1 MAQTITK
8 LGQGEYTVGSNKN
21 GGYTTNLG
29 NIYYVPQTPA
39 NPGQASVQNV
49 PYAPTGNSSTTQTQ
63 QTQSS
68 GSSGPDLSSDTAKNA
83 YARSMGYPGWNEY
96 QSAISQP
103 KPPQY
108 SDQELNDAYNPLLNY
123 LNQAESALRSDYPT
137 YKNEIENSFNTS
149 KQALAN
155 GLQSTNRT
163 IDSQIEQGSKQKLD
177 AISEARRM
185 YNELQMANQQRF
197 GSASSA
203 GQAASEIQGREFQR
217 GTAKTQEQFQQLS
230 QELGNK
236 KLELE
241 QNYQVSLQQLE
252 DKKQASINEVNRQ
265 FQEKLLQIN
274 QQRANTEAE
283 KANRRLQALQDYKN
297 QVYSV
302 QLQNYQLAQ
311 QLQMAKAQSDMEIEN
326 YAKQLQVANSYTS
339 DIVGKSQ
346 QAMSTP
352 VTMSQYGTPETMN
365 TLGSSGDV
373 SQAVGSVGQNKD
385 LMSIMPSLYKAG

>member
-8 LGQGEYTVGSNKN
+8 LGQGEYTVGSNKT

-29 NIYYVPQTPA
+29 NIYYVPQSPA
-39 NPGQASVQNV
+39 SPGQASVQNV
-49 PYAPTGNSSTTQTQ
+49 PYGGNTGSGNTTQTQ
-63 QTQSS
+63 QSS
-68 GSSGPDLSSDTAKNA
+68 GGGSSGPDLSSDTAKNA
-83 YARSMGYPGWNEY
+83 YARGLGYPGWNEY
-96 QSAISQP
+96 QSAINQP

-137 YKNEIENSFNTS
+137 YKNEIESSYNTS

-155 GLQSTNRT
+155 GLQNTKRT

-217 GTAKTQEQFQQLS
+217 GTAKTQEQFQQLT

-297 QVYSV
+297 QVYAV

-326 YAKQLQVANSYTS
+326 YAKQLQVANNYTS

-352 VTMSQYGTPETMN
+352 VNMSQYGTAETMN

-373 SQAVGSVGQNKD
+373 SQAVGSVSQNKD
-385 LMSIMPSLYKAG
+385 LMSVMPSLYN

>member
-8 LGQGEYTVGSNKN
+8 LGQGEYTVGSNKT

-29 NIYYVPQTPA
+29 NIYYVPQSPA

-49 PYAPTGNSSTTQTQ
+49 PYAPTGNSSTTQNQ
-63 QTQSS
+63 QPSGG
-68 GSSGPDLSSDTAKNA
+68 GSSGPDLSSDTAKNT
-83 YARSMGYPGWNEY
+83 YARSLGYPGWNEY
-96 QSAISQP
+96 QSAINQP

-137 YKNEIENSFNTS
+137 YKNEIENSYNTS

-155 GLQSTNRT
+155 GLQNTNRT

-217 GTAKTQEQFQQLS
+217 GTAKTQEQFQQLT

-297 QVYSV
+297 QVYAV

-326 YAKQLQVANSYTS
+326 YAKQLKIANSYTS
-339 DIVGKSQ
+339 DIVGQSQ

-352 VTMSQYGTPETMN
+352 INMSGYGTTETMN
-365 TLGSSGDV
+365 TLGSGGDV

-385 LMSIMPSLYKAG
+385 LMSVMPSLYN